1 MKNNSYLLIQLN
13 DIEGVK
19 KFIADGGDVNMQDKN
34 GWTALMFRS
43 WYIFSPMNFKIVKI
57 LIKAGAKLDIQ
68 DKSGDTA
75 LMIASLFNNH
85 KIAEILIDAGADKDI
100 KNNEGET
107 ALDYAKER
115 NHTKI
120 IELLTE
126 VKKPKVI
133 KPTSKVI
140 HTITTEK
147 QGDLITTVFF
157 EDGSVWRYIEQKE
170 KPKEVKAIELT
181 SKVVQI
187 NKQLTN

>member
-1 MKNNSYLLIQLN
+1 MKNDIIELTEQNN
-13 DIEGVK
+13 IEGIK
-19 KFIADGGDVNMQDKN
+19 KFIADGGDINFQDKN

-85 KIAEILIDAGADKDI
+85 KIAEILIDAGADEDI

-115 NHTKI
+115 NYTEI
-120 IELLTE
+120 IELLTRS
-126 VKKPKVI
+126 KAI
-133 KPTSKVI
+133 IPTSKVI
-140 HTITTEK
+140 QITTTEK
-147 QGDLITTVFF
+147 LNDVITTALCQ
-157 EDGSVWRYIEQKE
+157 DGSIWKYYNQKWSCILE
-170 KPKEVKAIELT
+170 APSNE
-181 SKVVQI
+181 
-187 NKQLTN
+187 N